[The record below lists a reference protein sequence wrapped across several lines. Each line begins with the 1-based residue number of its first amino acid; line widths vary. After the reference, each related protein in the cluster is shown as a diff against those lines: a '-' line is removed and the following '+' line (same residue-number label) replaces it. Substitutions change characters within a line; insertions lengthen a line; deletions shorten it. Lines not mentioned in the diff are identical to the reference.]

1 MRGGSASGMQKSRL
15 AKRLNALKPLD
26 KTGRDTQKWQGIF
39 YSSLNE
45 ERPHAEIADNRSAK
59 VHGLSAV

>member
-1 MRGGSASGMQKSRL
+1 MNS
-15 AKRLNALKPLD
+15 LNPLD
-26 KTGRDTQKWQGIF
+26 KTGGYTQKWQGLF

-45 ERPHAEIADNRSAK
+45 ERPHAEIADHRSAK